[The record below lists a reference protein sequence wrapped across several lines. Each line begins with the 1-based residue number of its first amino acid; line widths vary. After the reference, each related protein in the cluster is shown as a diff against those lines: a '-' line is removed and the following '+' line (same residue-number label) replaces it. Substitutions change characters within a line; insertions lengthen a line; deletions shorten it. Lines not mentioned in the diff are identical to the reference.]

1 MKFSTQFVF
10 LLSIGGA
17 NAQSRRRRHLNNIK
31 GGESSMSYASTL
43 YAAKGST
50 TSRSKSSPTSAPTPM
65 VSSLTYVYTY
75 KYLCNCKSI
84 FAKVS
89 YHMLYLTP
97 LLIDTQSLA
106 NVDLQSQKILYSKK
120 IYLTVIVSLLMVTNS
135 DML

>member
-17 NAQSRRRRHLNNIK
+17 NAQSRRRRLNNIK

-65 VSSLTYVYTY
+65 VSSLCVH
-75 KYLCNCKSI
+75 I
-84 FAKVS
+84 
-89 YHMLYLTP
+89 
-97 LLIDTQSLA
+97 
-106 NVDLQSQKILYSKK
+106 
-120 IYLTVIVSLLMVTNS
+120 
-135 DML
+135 